1 MIEKWITLF
10 QNLESLNDYRRTC
23 SPNLV
28 PAGGADAIPGRIFY
42 AFSERN
48 TNPNIPAPEAQDER
62 NPMDPANTQSAAG
75 TACIGSG

>member
-10 QNLESLNDYRRTC
+10 QNIESLNDYRRTC
-23 SPNLV
+23 SPNLR
-28 PAGGADAIPGRIFY
+28 PAGDANAIPGRIFY

-62 NPMDPANTQSAAG
+62 NPLDPANAQSAMG
-75 TACIGSG
+75 TACISQ